1 MNNCHIYTTTFII
14 TALWDVVLRIMSEN
28 YEKLPHFF
36 QIDFVKYLRGYFT
49 KHTIL
54 AAALIAGFVGA
65 TTQAIIL
72 QFHKLPT
79 NITSYVTFTVT
90 SFVISALYGFI
101 IKFSKLFPHLVDTYY
116 DNLGTYR
123 SMYTDGISG
132 IVVQTTLLTSLYLF
146 NLYY

>member
-1 MNNCHIYTTTFII
+1 MNNCHIYTTAFII

-28 YEKLPHFF
+28 YEKLPPYF
-36 QIDFVKYLRGYFT
+36 QFDFVLYLQPYF
-49 KHTIL
+49 KIHTLL

-79 NITSYVTFTVT
+79 NIASYLTFMMVT
-90 SFVISALYGFI
+90 FVISALYGFI
-101 IKFSKLFPHLVDTYY
+101 IKASHLFPHLVDTYY

-123 SMYTDGISG
+123 AMYTDGVSG
-132 IVVQTTLLTSLYLF
+132 LIVQTTLLTTLL
-146 NLYY
+146 LIR

>member
-1 MNNCHIYTTTFII
+1 MNNCNIYIISFII

-28 YEKLPHFF
+28 YENLPHFF
-36 QIDFVKYLRGYFT
+36 QVDFILYLQQYF
-49 KHTIL
+49 KIHTLL
-54 AAALIAGFVGA
+54 AAALIAGFVGV

-79 NITSYVTFTVT
+79 NLASYLTFMMVT
-90 SFVISALYGFI
+90 FVISALYGFI
-101 IKFSKLFPHLVDTYY
+101 MKFSKLFPHLVDTYY

-132 IVVQTTLLTSLYLF
+132 IIVQNTLLIVLLLLNKY
-146 NLYY
+146 

>member
-28 YEKLPHFF
+28 YEKLPNFF
-36 QIDFVKYLRGYFT
+36 QVDFILYLQPYF
-49 KHTIL
+49 KIHTLL

-79 NITSYVTFTVT
+79 NIASYLTFMMVT
-90 SFVISALYGFI
+90 FVISALYGFI

-116 DNLGTYR
+116 DKLGTYR

-132 IVVQTTLLTSLYLF
+132 IIVQTTLLTTLF
-146 NLYY
+146 LIT

>member
-1 MNNCHIYTTTFII
+1 MNNCNVIIITFII
-14 TALWDVVLRIMSEN
+14 TALWDVSLRIMSDN
-28 YEKLPHFF
+28 YDNLPSFF
-36 QIDFVKYLRGYFT
+36 QFDFVRYLQPYF
-49 KHTIL
+49 KLHTLL

-79 NITSYVTFTVT
+79 NITTYLIFMMVT
-90 SFVISALYGFI
+90 FVISALYGFI

-132 IVVQTTLLTSLYLF
+132 LIVQNTLLIVLLLF
-146 NLYY
+146 NKH